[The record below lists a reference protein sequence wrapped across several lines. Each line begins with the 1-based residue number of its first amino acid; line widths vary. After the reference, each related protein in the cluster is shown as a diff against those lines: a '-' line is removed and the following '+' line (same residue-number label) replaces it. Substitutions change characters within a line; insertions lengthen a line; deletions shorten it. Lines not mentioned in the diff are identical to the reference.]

1 MAGMNSCATYTDIS
15 NAEIRHVRNLRHSDC
30 VAAPKDS
37 GIFTARELEESL
49 ATISGWEGYSPTRLV
64 ALDGL
69 AREAGVARI
78 FYKDEGARFG
88 LGSFKALGGAYA
100 VSRLLDS
107 LNGDKT
113 NITVCSATDG
123 NHGLS
128 VAWGAAQLGC
138 RAVIFIHAEV
148 SAGRENALR
157 ERGAEV
163 VRIDGN
169 YDDSVH
175 MCVEA
180 ARENG
185 WHVVSDTTSDPNMQ
199 EIPKTVMAGYTVM
212 ATEVAQQLE
221 GSRPTHVFIQGG
233 VGGLAAAVCDYFC
246 HAWAP
251 DMPRIVIVEPE
262 LAPCLFESA
271 SRGKR
276 TAIDIDKETMM
287 AGLSCGEVSLVA
299 WPVLEQRASDFLTV
313 PDSVVAPTMRLL
325 LDAPYGDPAVV
336 AGESAIAG
344 LAGFIA
350 ARNKSDLCGIL
361 GLDEESRVL
370 VFGTEGATDPDLYR
384 AITGRSLP
392 GRTT

>member
-1 MAGMNSCATYTDIS
+1 M
-15 NAEIRHVRNLRHSDC
+15 RNLRLGEQ
-30 VAAPKDS
+30 AAAAGES
-37 GIFTARELEESL
+37 SLFTARELDESF
-49 ATISGWEGYSPTRLV
+49 ATISGWDEYSPSRLV

-69 AREAGVARI
+69 ARKAGVAGV

-100 VSRLLDS
+100 VNRLLN
-107 LNGDKT
+107 LLGGDET

-138 RAVIFIHAEV
+138 RAVIFIHADV
-148 SAGRENALR
+148 SAGREKALR
-157 ERGAEV
+157 DRGAEV

-169 YDDSVH
+169 YDDSVR
-175 MCVEA
+175 MCVIA
-180 ARENG
+180 AQENG
-185 WHVVSDTTSDPNMQ
+185 WHVVADTTSDPNMQ

-212 ATEVAQQLE
+212 AAEVVQQLA

-233 VGGLAAAVCDYFC
+233 VGGLAAAVCDYF
-246 HAWAP
+246 HREWAN
-251 DMPRIVIVEPE
+251 DMPCIVIVEPE
-262 LAPCLFESA
+262 LAACLFESA

-276 TAIDIDKETMM
+276 TAIDIHEETMM

-299 WPVLEQRASDFLTV
+299 WPVLEQRASHFLTV
-313 PDSVVAPTMRLL
+313 PDSVVAPTMQLL
-325 LDAPYGDPAVV
+325 LDAPFGDPAIV
-336 AGESAIAG
+336 AGESAVAG

-350 ARNKSDLCGIL
+350 ARSKSEQSETL
-361 GLDEESRVL
+361 GLDKESRIL

-384 AITGRSLP
+384 SITGRSLP
-392 GRTT
+392 EIVA